1 MANQLSFSGNLT
13 ADPILKEFKNG
24 SKVCRFDLAQNP
36 RYKDSDD
43 NWHEGT
49 PIYITCEARDRLAD
63 RVKDNLVRGNP
74 VVITGIVRAQEWE
87 DEKTGATRRK
97 NIVKVYDVAFDM
109 RRHNIEATKVEFNRD
124 NPPFEDED
132 GAPGSSAGKA
142 EQDKPKRTRKAKPK
156 AEEAEAKQDKPKRT
170 RKTKPKVEE
179 VEAAV
184 EVEEDGAPDSSG
196 IDKDDLF

>member
-13 ADPILKEFKNG
+13 ADPILREFKNG

-43 NWHEGT
+43 NWQDGT
-49 PIYITCEARDRLAD
+49 PIYVTCEARGYLAD

-87 DEKTGATRRK
+87 DEKTGDTRRK

-109 RRHNIEATKVEFNRD
+109 RYHNIEASKAEFNRD
-124 NPPFEDED
+124 SAPFEEE
-132 GAPGSSAGKA
+132 S
-142 EQDKPKRTRKAKPK
+142 EDKPKRTRKAKPK
-156 AEEAEAKQDKPKRT
+156 AEEAEAKPKRT
-170 RKTKPKVEE
+170 RKAKPKVEE
-179 VEAAV
+179 A
-184 EVEEDGAPDSSG
+184 EVED
-196 IDKDDLF
+196 DDLF